1 MFSMDILRQTLT
13 TTQTVASAMA
23 GVVGFWSNGTAE
35 SRSYFG
41 FANLVNDIET
51 EYPNVETLTMKSRT
65 YIYEH
70 WLDIEQNNMLQK
82 EVAEYLERVKAFLH
96 QLRIFE
102 EMFCKNAE
110 KAFIMFRDV
119 WIARKYFVL
128 MLEME
133 RIYGDLIGL
142 FEEYCYKRPSVAK
155 PFRGMATEFRDY
167 FVGVSDTELE
177 NLILYNKPFRKKH
190 LWKGER
196 VEATIFA
203 KTFGLSAKI
212 MNRCFVINGSNGFH
226 RDLNLSGDKPSFVFS
241 NYGIYAHLEKFKH
254 CWV

>member
-23 GVVGFWSNGTAE
+23 GVVGFWSNGTTE

-155 PFRGMATEFRDY
+155 PFRGMATEFRDF

-226 RDLNLSGDKPSFVFS
+226 RDLNLSGDKPSFMFS

>member
-1 MFSMDILRQTLT
+1 MDILRQTLT

-128 MLEME
+128 MLEIE

-155 PFRGMATEFRDY
+155 PFRGMATEFRDF

-226 RDLNLSGDKPSFVFS
+226 RDLNLSGDKPSFMFS

>member
-1 MFSMDILRQTLT
+1 MDILRQTLT

-35 SRSYFG
+35 SRSHFG
-41 FANLVNDIET
+41 FVNLVNDIET

-70 WLDIEQNNMLQK
+70 WLDIEQNNMLQA
-82 EVAEYLERVKAFLH
+82 EVAEYLERVKVFLH

-110 KAFIMFRDV
+110 KAFDMFRDV

-128 MLEME
+128 MLELE
-133 RIYGDLIGL
+133 RIHKDLMGR
-142 FEEYCYKRPSVAK
+142 FEEYRNKRPSVAK
-155 PFRGMATEFRDY
+155 PFRGMATEFRDF

-226 RDLNLSGDKPSFVFS
+226 RDLNLSGDKPSFMFS

-254 CWV
+254 CWA

>member
-1 MFSMDILRQTLT
+1 
-13 TTQTVASAMA
+13 
-23 GVVGFWSNGTAE
+23 
-35 SRSYFG
+35 
-41 FANLVNDIET
+41 
-51 EYPNVETLTMKSRT
+51 
-65 YIYEH
+65 
-70 WLDIEQNNMLQK
+70 
-82 EVAEYLERVKAFLH
+82 
-96 QLRIFE
+96 
-102 EMFCKNAE
+102 MFCKNAE

-133 RIYGDLIGL
+133 RIYGDLIRL

-155 PFRGMATEFRDY
+155 PFRGMATEFRD
-167 FVGVSDTELE
+167 FFIGVSDTELE

-203 KTFGLSAKI
+203 KTFRLSAKI

-226 RDLNLSGDKPSFVFS
+226 RDLNLSGDKPSYMFS
-241 NYGIYAHLEKFKH
+241 NYGIYAHLEKFQH

>member
-82 EVAEYLERVKAFLH
+82 EVAEYLERVKAFIH

-155 PFRGMATEFRDY
+155 PFRGMASEFRDF

-203 KTFGLSAKI
+203 KTFGLSAKV

-226 RDLNLSGDKPSFVFS
+226 RDLNLSGDKPSFMFS

>member
-1 MFSMDILRQTLT
+1 MDILRQTLT

-155 PFRGMATEFRDY
+155 PFRGMATEFRDF

-226 RDLNLSGDKPSFVFS
+226 RDLNLSGDKPSFMFS

>member
-35 SRSYFG
+35 SRSHLG

-82 EVAEYLERVKAFLH
+82 EVAEYLERIKAFLH

-155 PFRGMATEFRDY
+155 PFRGMATEFRDF

-226 RDLNLSGDKPSFVFS
+226 RDLNLSGDKPSFMFS

>member
-155 PFRGMATEFRDY
+155 PFRGMATEFRDF
-167 FVGVSDTELE
+167 FVGVSDTEL
-177 NLILYNKPFRKKH
+177 
-190 LWKGER
+190 
-196 VEATIFA
+196 
-203 KTFGLSAKI
+203 
-212 MNRCFVINGSNGFH
+212 
-226 RDLNLSGDKPSFVFS
+226 
-241 NYGIYAHLEKFKH
+241 
-254 CWV
+254 

>member
-1 MFSMDILRQTLT
+1 
-13 TTQTVASAMA
+13 MA

-70 WLDIEQNNMLQK
+70 WLDIEQNNLLQN

-110 KAFIMFRDV
+110 KAFIIFRDV

-128 MLEME
+128 MLEMD

-155 PFRGMATEFRDY
+155 PFRGMATEFRDF

-203 KTFGLSAKI
+203 KMFGLSAKI

-226 RDLNLSGDKPSFVFS
+226 RDLNLSGDKPSFMFS

>member
-128 MLEME
+128 MLELE
-133 RIYGDLIGL
+133 RIHKDLMGR
-142 FEEYCYKRPSVAK
+142 FEEYRHKRPSVAK
-155 PFRGMATEFRDY
+155 PFRGIATEFRDF

-226 RDLNLSGDKPSFVFS
+226 RDLNLSGDKPSFMFS

>member
-1 MFSMDILRQTLT
+1 MDILRQTLA

-23 GVVGFWSNGTAE
+23 GVVGFWSNGVAE
-35 SRSYFG
+35 SRGHFG
-41 FANLVNDIET
+41 FANQVNDIES
-51 EYPNVETLTMKSRT
+51 EFSNVGTLMIRSRT

-70 WLDIEQNNMLQK
+70 WLDIEQNNMLQA
-82 EVAEYLERVKAFLH
+82 EVAEYLERVKVFLH
-96 QLRIFE
+96 QLRLFE

-110 KAFIMFRDV
+110 KAFDMFRDV

-128 MLEME
+128 MLELE
-133 RIYGDLIGL
+133 QIYKDLML
-142 FEEYCYKRPSVAK
+142 CFEEYCNKRPSVAK
-155 PFRGMATEFRDY
+155 PFRGMAAEFRAF

-177 NLILYNKPFRKKH
+177 SLILYNKPFRKKS

-203 KTFGLSAKI
+203 KTFGLSAKV

-226 RDLNLSGDKPSFVFS
+226 RDLNLSGDKPSYMFS
-241 NYGIYAHLEKFKH
+241 NYGIYAHLEKFRH

>member
-1 MFSMDILRQTLT
+1 M
-13 TTQTVASAMA
+13 ASAMA
-23 GVVGFWSNGTAE
+23 GVVGFWSNGVAE
-35 SRSYFG
+35 SRCQFG
-41 FANLVNDIET
+41 VANQVNDIES
-51 EYPNVETLTMKSRT
+51 EFSNVGTLMMRSRT

-70 WLDIEQNNMLQK
+70 WLDIEQNNMLQA
-82 EVAEYLERVKAFLH
+82 EVAEYLERVKVFLH

-110 KAFIMFRDV
+110 KAFDMFRDV

-128 MLEME
+128 MLELE
-133 RIYGDLIGL
+133 LIHKDLMVC
-142 FEEYCYKRPSVAK
+142 FEEYCNKRPSVAK
-155 PFRGMATEFRDY
+155 PFRGMASEFRDF

-177 NLILYNKPFRKKH
+177 SLILYNKPFRKKS

-203 KTFGLSAKI
+203 KTFGLSAKV

-226 RDLNLSGDKPSFVFS
+226 RDLNLSGDKPSYMFS
-241 NYGIYAHLEKFKH
+241 NYGIYAHLEKFRH

>member
-155 PFRGMATEFRDY
+155 PFRGMATEFRDF

-203 KTFGLSAKI
+203 KMFGLSAKI

-226 RDLNLSGDKPSFVFS
+226 RDLNLSGDKPSFMFS

>member
-1 MFSMDILRQTLT
+1 MDILRQTLT

-128 MLEME
+128 MLELE
-133 RIYGDLIGL
+133 RIYKDLMGR
-142 FEEYCYKRPSVAK
+142 FEEYRHKRPSVAK
-155 PFRGMATEFRDY
+155 PFRGMATEFRDF

-226 RDLNLSGDKPSFVFS
+226 RDLNLSGDKPSYMFS
-241 NYGIYAHLEKFKH
+241 NYGIYAHLEKFRH
-254 CWV
+254 CWI

>member
-1 MFSMDILRQTLT
+1 
-13 TTQTVASAMA
+13 
-23 GVVGFWSNGTAE
+23 
-35 SRSYFG
+35 
-41 FANLVNDIET
+41 
-51 EYPNVETLTMKSRT
+51 
-65 YIYEH
+65 
-70 WLDIEQNNMLQK
+70 MLQK

-155 PFRGMATEFRDY
+155 PFRGMATEFRDF

-226 RDLNLSGDKPSFVFS
+226 RDLNLSGDKPSFMFS

>member
-82 EVAEYLERVKAFLH
+82 EVAEYLERIKAFLH

-155 PFRGMATEFRDY
+155 PFRGMATEFRDF

-226 RDLNLSGDKPSFVFS
+226 RDLNLSDRKSV
-241 NYGIYAHLEKFKH
+241 
-254 CWV
+254 V

>member
-1 MFSMDILRQTLT
+1 
-13 TTQTVASAMA
+13 
-23 GVVGFWSNGTAE
+23 
-35 SRSYFG
+35 
-41 FANLVNDIET
+41 
-51 EYPNVETLTMKSRT
+51 
-65 YIYEH
+65 
-70 WLDIEQNNMLQK
+70 MLQK
-82 EVAEYLERVKAFLH
+82 EVVEYLERIKAFLY

-133 RIYGDLIGL
+133 LIHKDLMGR
-142 FEEYCYKRPSVAK
+142 FEEYRHKRPSVAK
-155 PFRGMATEFRDY
+155 PFRGMATEFRDF

-226 RDLNLSGDKPSFVFS
+226 RDLNLSGDKPSFMFS

>member
-23 GVVGFWSNGTAE
+23 GVVGFWGNGTAE

-155 PFRGMATEFRDY
+155 PFRGMATEFRDF

-226 RDLNLSGDKPSFVFS
+226 RDLNLSGDKPSFMFS

>member
-1 MFSMDILRQTLT
+1 MDILRQTLT

-110 KAFIMFRDV
+110 KAFDMFRDV

-155 PFRGMATEFRDY
+155 PFRGMATEFRDF

-226 RDLNLSGDKPSFVFS
+226 RDLNLSGDKPSFMFS

>member
-82 EVAEYLERVKAFLH
+82 EVAEYLERIKAFLH

-155 PFRGMATEFRDY
+155 PFRGMATEFRDF

-203 KTFGLSAKI
+203 KMFGLSAKI

-254 CWV
+254 CWG

>member
-128 MLEME
+128 MLELE

-155 PFRGMATEFRDY
+155 PFRGMATEFRDF

-226 RDLNLSGDKPSFVFS
+226 RDLNLSGDKPSFMFS

>member
-70 WLDIEQNNMLQK
+70 WLDIEQNNLLQK

-155 PFRGMATEFRDY
+155 PFRGMATEFRDF

-226 RDLNLSGDKPSFVFS
+226 RDLNLSGDKPSFMFS

>member
-1 MFSMDILRQTLT
+1 MDILRQTLT

-23 GVVGFWSNGTAE
+23 GVVGFWGNGTAE

-155 PFRGMATEFRDY
+155 PFRGMATEFRDF

-226 RDLNLSGDKPSFVFS
+226 RDLNLSGDKPSFMFS

>member
-128 MLEME
+128 MLEIE

-155 PFRGMATEFRDY
+155 PFRGMATEFRDF

-226 RDLNLSGDKPSFVFS
+226 RDLNLSGDKPSFMFS

>member
-23 GVVGFWSNGTAE
+23 GVVGFWSNDTAE

-128 MLEME
+128 MLEIE

-155 PFRGMATEFRDY
+155 PFRGMATEFRDF

-212 MNRCFVINGSNGFH
+212 MNKCFVINGSNGFH
-226 RDLNLSGDKPSFVFS
+226 RDLNLSGDKPSFMFS

>member
-1 MFSMDILRQTLT
+1 MDILRQTLR

-23 GVVGFWSNGTAE
+23 GVVGFWSKGVTE
-35 SRSYFG
+35 SRCQFG
-41 FANLVNDIET
+41 VANQVNDIES
-51 EYPNVETLTMKSRT
+51 EFSNVGTLMMRSRT

-70 WLDIEQNNMLQK
+70 WLDIEQNNMLQA
-82 EVAEYLERVKAFLH
+82 EVAEYLERVKVFLH

-110 KAFIMFRDV
+110 KAFDRFRDV
-119 WIARKYFVL
+119 WIARKYCVL
-128 MLEME
+128 LLELE
-133 RIYGDLIGL
+133 QIHKDLMVC
-142 FEEYCYKRPSVAK
+142 FEEYCNKRPSVAK
-155 PFRGMATEFRDY
+155 PFRGMASEFRDF

-177 NLILYNKPFRKKH
+177 SLILYNKPFRKKS

-203 KTFGLSAKI
+203 KTFGLSAKV

-226 RDLNLSGDKPSFVFS
+226 RDLNLSGDKPSYMFS
-241 NYGIYAHLEKFKH
+241 NYGIYAHLEKFRH

>member
-1 MFSMDILRQTLT
+1 MDILRQTLT

-35 SRSYFG
+35 SRSHFG

-128 MLEME
+128 MLELE

-155 PFRGMATEFRDY
+155 PFRGMATEFRDF

-226 RDLNLSGDKPSFVFS
+226 RDLNLSGDKPSFMFS

>member
-155 PFRGMATEFRDY
+155 PFRGMATEFRDF

-226 RDLNLSGDKPSFVFS
+226 RDLNLSGDKPSFMFS

>member
-23 GVVGFWSNGTAE
+23 GVVGFWSNGTTE

-82 EVAEYLERVKAFLH
+82 EVAEYLERIKAFLH

-155 PFRGMATEFRDY
+155 PFRGMATEFRDF

-226 RDLNLSGDKPSFVFS
+226 RDLNLSGDKPSFMFS

>member
-1 MFSMDILRQTLT
+1 MDILRQTLT

-35 SRSYFG
+35 SRSYYG

-155 PFRGMATEFRDY
+155 PFRGMATEFRDF

-226 RDLNLSGDKPSFVFS
+226 RDLNLSGDKPSFMFS
-241 NYGIYAHLEKFKH
+241 NYGTYAHLEKFKH

>member
-96 QLRIFE
+96 QQRIFE

-155 PFRGMATEFRDY
+155 PFRGMATEFRDF

-226 RDLNLSGDKPSFVFS
+226 RDLNLSGDKPSFMFS

>member
-1 MFSMDILRQTLT
+1 MDILRQTLT

-23 GVVGFWSNGTAE
+23 VVVGFWSNGTAE
-35 SRSYFG
+35 SRSHFG
-41 FANLVNDIET
+41 VANLVNDIET
-51 EYPNVETLTMKSRT
+51 EYPNVGTLIMKSRT

-82 EVAEYLERVKAFLH
+82 EVAEYLGHIKAFLH
-96 QLRIFE
+96 QLRTFE
-102 EMFCKNAE
+102 DMFCKNSE
-110 KAFIMFRDV
+110 KAFNMFRDV
-119 WIARKYFVL
+119 WIARKYFVM
-128 MLEME
+128 MLELENIHKDLME
-133 RIYGDLIGL
+133 C
-142 FEEYCYKRPSVAK
+142 FEEYCNKRPSVAK
-155 PFRGMATEFRDY
+155 PFRGMATEFRDF

-177 NLILYNKPFRKKH
+177 NLILYNKPFSKKY

-226 RDLNLSGDKPSFVFS
+226 RDLNLSGDKPSFMFS
-241 NYGIYAHLEKFKH
+241 NYGVYAHLEKFKH

>member
-1 MFSMDILRQTLT
+1 MDILRQTLT

-35 SRSYFG
+35 SRSHFG

-70 WLDIEQNNMLQK
+70 WLDIEQNNILQN
-82 EVAEYLERVKAFLH
+82 EVAEYLERIKAFLH

-128 MLEME
+128 MLELE
-133 RIYGDLIGL
+133 GIHKDLMGR
-142 FEEYCYKRPSVAK
+142 FEEYRHKRPSVAK
-155 PFRGMATEFRDY
+155 PFRGMATEFRDF

-226 RDLNLSGDKPSFVFS
+226 RDLNLSGDKPSFMFS

>member
-1 MFSMDILRQTLT
+1 MDILRQTLT

-35 SRSYFG
+35 SRSHFG

-51 EYPNVETLTMKSRT
+51 EYLNVETLTIKSRT

-82 EVAEYLERVKAFLH
+82 EVAEYLERIKAFLH

-155 PFRGMATEFRDY
+155 PFRGMATEFRDF

-226 RDLNLSGDKPSFVFS
+226 RDLNLSGDKPSFMFS